1 MITHTNSKKFI
12 TY

>member
-1 MITHTNSKKFI
+1 MITHTNSRKFI